1 MTTYGPGGRDGAP
14 ADDPTPAG
22 AGSTDVFQFLTAFR
36 EAAVVPETATP
47 ALRPLDRR
55 PERDEPTSEEVVAP
69 PAAARVSLPAATW
82 IPPISPIS
90 PISPAGP
97 AGVVGPADPAGDA
110 GAQLGRRR
118 LWERLAMAGVLVAT
132 AAALSLVAVHNNDAA
147 AKWRRL
153 DLAQVRISTQAS
165 QQIKTANANITQLNG
180 EVKSLDG
187 QVSSTQSQ
195 LASVANQKEK
205 ALDQTTVFKDLLAA
219 AGQVAD
225 NLQSCIG
232 ATNQLDS
239 DVNTA
244 VASGDNAAL
253 GPLESEAA
261 AVAATCARAQ
271 QGNQALQAAIQS
283 AS

>member
-1 MTTYGPGGRDGAP
+1 MTTFGPGGRDGAP
-14 ADDPTPAG
+14 ADDPAPAG

-47 ALRPLDRR
+47 VVRPLSGG

-82 IPPISPIS
+82 IPP
-90 PISPAGP
+90 AT
-97 AGVVGPADPAGDA
+97 VGPADPAGDA
-110 GAQLGRRR
+110 GAQVGRRR

-132 AAALSLVAVHNNDAA
+132 AAALSLVAVHNNDTA

-165 QQIKTANANITQLNG
+165 QQIQTANANITQLNS

-225 NLQSCIG
+225 NLQSCLG

-239 DVNTA
+239 DVNAA
-244 VASGDNAAL
+244 VASGDTAAL